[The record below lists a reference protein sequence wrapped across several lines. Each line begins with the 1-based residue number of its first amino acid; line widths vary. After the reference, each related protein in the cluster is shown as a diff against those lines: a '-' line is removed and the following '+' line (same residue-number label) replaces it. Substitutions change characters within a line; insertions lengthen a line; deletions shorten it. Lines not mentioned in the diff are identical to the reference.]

1 MTQTPLPGSRW
12 FRWVHNFTLR
22 VGVMTGLYLTAIM
35 VIAILVANR
44 LPFPEPGGHFAEIRN
59 WTARGAFLFVMLVPM
74 ACFLR
79 APVRM
84 FASGMCAWA
93 MLSVSYAL
101 MGLFFTNLHARLDKS
116 PFHLFVLGAVV
127 FGMAAVASW
136 VAGMVMSMRH
146 QPIAASRRRM

>member
-22 VGVMTGLYLTAIM
+22 VGVMTGLYLTAVM
-35 VIAILVANR
+35 VATILVANR
-44 LPFPEPGGHFAEIRN
+44 LPFLEHVAEIRN
-59 WTARGAFLFVMLVPM
+59 WTARGAFLFFLLIPM

-93 MLSVSYAL
+93 MLSVNYAL
-101 MGLFFTNLHARLDKS
+101 MGLFFTNLHVRLGKT
-116 PFHLFVLGAVV
+116 PFQVLILGTLVYGV
-127 FGMAAVASW
+127 AAAASW
-136 VAGMVMSMRH
+136 VAGMALLLRQ